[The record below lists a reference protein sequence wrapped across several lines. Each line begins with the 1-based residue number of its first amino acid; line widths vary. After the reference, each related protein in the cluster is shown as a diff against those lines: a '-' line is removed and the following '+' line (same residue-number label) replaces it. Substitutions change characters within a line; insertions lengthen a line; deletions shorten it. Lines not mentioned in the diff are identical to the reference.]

1 MPRRKHALPA
11 AAALVCALA
20 FAARGDAT
28 PLGDPS
34 NAATFD
40 LDTNCGVT
48 IRVRSLDALP
58 LTVREGETITQTAP
72 GTSLPEV
79 YYGPAGYPG
88 TVPWTPTEGGTW
100 TLVNSGSGT
109 AVFGVRYS
117 LFASQGSGTAAS
129 PLRLVDDDEL
139 EDLVSS
145 GTASNGTV
153 FILESSTSI
162 GGLAL
167 PAGYGIDSLGGGA
180 YRLTELGGGPLFTD
194 EPKSFALD
202 TELPGPDRKAV
213 KRELARVAYSGDNWL
228 GGSAASTLTVTSPTS
243 TQTQYSRTGSGY
255 IDFRLNE
262 SGLWTLA
269 LSPSSGTALAATIDV
284 KEPSTFYILH

>member
-1 MPRRKHALPA
+1 MSRTRQRLPA
-11 AAALVCALA
+11 AAALLCVLAIAAL
-20 FAARGDAT
+20 GDDT
-28 PLGDPS
+28 PLFIS
-34 NAATFD
+34 NTYESFD
-40 LDTNCGVT
+40 LDTNCGET
-48 IRVRSLDALP
+48 IRVKSLSGLS
-58 LTVREGETITQTAP
+58 LSFREGETISQLAP
-72 GTSLPEV
+72 GESSQTV
-79 YYGPAGYPG
+79 YFGPAEYSG
-88 TVPWTPTEGGTW
+88 TTLWTPTIGGTW

-117 LFASQGSGTAAS
+117 LFSAQGDGSVAN
-129 PLRLVDDDEL
+129 PYRLVDDDEL

-162 GGLAL
+162 SGLAL

-228 GGSAASTLTVTSPTS
+228 GGSAASTLAVTSPTS